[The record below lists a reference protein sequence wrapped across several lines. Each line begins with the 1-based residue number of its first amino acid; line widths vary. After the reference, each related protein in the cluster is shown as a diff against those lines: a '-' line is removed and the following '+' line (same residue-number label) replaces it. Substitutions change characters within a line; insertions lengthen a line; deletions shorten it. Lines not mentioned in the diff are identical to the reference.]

1 MPLAAA
7 LDAVI
12 ICTNR
17 LTVNPPRAIL
27 DESSGTTSSSAIQ
40 CTIAAAIRREH
51 ENMLTLGLTRLAG
64 FTKLKWLD
72 LGGTHVTES
81 GVSRLKRALPDLN
94 VHW

>member
-1 MPLAAA
+1 
-7 LDAVI
+7 
-12 ICTNR
+12 
-17 LTVNPPRAIL
+17 
-27 DESSGTTSSSAIQ
+27 
-40 CTIAAAIRREH
+40 
-51 ENMLTLGLTRLAG
+51 MLTLGLTRLAG